1 LKVAF
6 VYIAPDIRGGV
17 ERAIIETEK
26 RLAKLGCDVK
36 LFCNRFN
43 SATAFSELVEV
54 QKEVVP
60 HRLDLMGRLR
70 MFYSMKA
77 IRASTLK
84 AAEWK
89 PDIIMLGAGFLW
101 TKYILSGLDIPA
113 VSRVHVP
120 VPIQHGAINRVY
132 RGLTGLSRIE
142 RESLTFKPIICNS
155 EYTRSMI
162 LKLEPRASAEV
173 IYAGVDS
180 EYFRPTWEDQG
191 FLYLNGRFQ
200 TYKNQL
206 LAIRALRNTQHR
218 LILSGYARPDSA
230 DDTNYYK
237 RILNESSSAANI
249 ELVVNPPMEKIR
261 GLYQASSAVLVTSIG
276 DPFPLV
282 ALEAMACGKPVAGL
296 KSGGLPELLT
306 QAGLLFENDPAD
318 LKKKVDEIM
327 SDPFLRKSVGAKSR
341 VVAEGFTWD
350 KTAERFYSIFKR
362 ETVRQS
368 RR

>member
-1 LKVAF
+1 MKIAF
-6 VYIAPDIRGGV
+6 VYVAPDIRGGV

-26 RLAKLGCDVK
+26 RLAKLGCEVK

-43 SATAFSELVEV
+43 AATAFPELVEM

-77 IRASTLK
+77 VRASTLK

-101 TKYILSGLDIPA
+101 SKYILSGLDLPA
-113 VSRVHVP
+113 ISRVHVP
-120 VPIQHGAINRVY
+120 VPVQHSAINRVY
-132 RGLTGLSRIE
+132 RGLTGLNKIE

-155 EYTRSMI
+155 EYTKSMI
-162 LKLEPRASAEV
+162 LKLEPHASAEV

-180 EYFRPTWEDQG
+180 DYFKPTWEDQG

-200 TYKNQL
+200 AYKNQL
-206 LAIRALRNTQHR
+206 LAIRALRNTEHR
-218 LILSGYARPDSA
+218 LVLSGYARPDSA

-237 RILNESSSAANI
+237 RILEECSSAANI
-249 ELVVNPPMEKIR
+249 ELVVNPPMDRIR
-261 GLYQASSAVLVTSIG
+261 RLYQTCSAVLVTSVG

-306 QAGLLFENDPAD
+306 QAGVLFEDDPGD
-318 LKKKVDEIM
+318 LKKKVDGLM
-327 SDPFLRKSVGAKSR
+327 RDPVLRKSVGVKSR

-350 KTAERFYSIFKR
+350 KTAERFYNVFKR
-362 ETVRQS
+362 EVTCQS